1 MRFLTGLFSVRFQTM
16 LLCHLALNRDD
27 VNVRT
32 IFSLSCE
39 FHDAVCKCEQ
49 SVIFAH
55 AYIVTRIVLCAAL
68 TNDDVAC
75 DYCLSTENFH
85 SESFAV

>member
-1 MRFLTGLFSVRFQTM
+1 M

-32 IFSLSCE
+32 ILSLLLE

-49 SVIFAH
+49 SVVFAH

-75 DYCLSTENFH
+75 DDCLSTENFH